1 MHEEADTLSRV
12 YSVSRFWGEG
22 RTDGN
27 QWRCMQ
33 RAAYGEGRWES
44 RGLTTEGRRE
54 VDSPRQHWQS
64 QMIHRTQPCSLCAKG
79 PGRGLLNRPPAPNN
93 NRFTSAVKSATQ
105 QTGSKAGEERHWE
118 SLTSKLSQMP
128 LATFPRVLASRGA
141 TSMRSAH
148 LRSSMWRTGSERRFH
163 ICQKKAM
170 GAINPVTQSVCVR
183 RG

>member
-27 QWRCMQ
+27 QWRCMR

-79 PGRGLLNRPPAPNN
+79 PGQGLLNRPAPNN

-105 QTGSKAGEERHWE
+105 QTGARLGRKD
-118 SLTSKLSQMP
+118 
-128 LATFPRVLASRGA
+128 
-141 TSMRSAH
+141 
-148 LRSSMWRTGSERRFH
+148 TGSHSQVSCHRCHWPPSPECWH
-163 ICQKKAM
+163 QGEPPA
-170 GAINPVTQSVCVR
+170 
-183 RG
+183 